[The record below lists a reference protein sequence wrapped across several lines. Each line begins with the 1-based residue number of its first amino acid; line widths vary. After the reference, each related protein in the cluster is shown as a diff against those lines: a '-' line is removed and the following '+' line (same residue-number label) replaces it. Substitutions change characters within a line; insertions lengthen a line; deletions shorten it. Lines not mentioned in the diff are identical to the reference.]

1 MKNAV
6 ENSLER
12 IAAHDRV
19 LNSVVEVRPDPGPAT
34 DQGPLAGMPIAV
46 KDCFFHHGRTP
57 TMGSRVHPEPQETTA
72 AVIRRLEAA
81 GASVVG
87 YTNLHEW
94 AIGGTSADTATG
106 PIRNPWD
113 TERVAGGSSGGSA
126 AAVAAGFV
134 PAAIGTDTGGSIR
147 IPAACCGVVG
157 LKPTQHAIPTDGYVG
172 DGGPTDHIGVL
183 GATTELVGRVFEVV
197 SGARPEKRDVA
208 TMRVG
213 IARGG
218 VFDDVQPEVA
228 AAVAGAVDAVKT
240 IAGEVIDV
248 HPERFVQE
256 RQANR
261 DLFLNYT
268 ATLVADAIHDTPD
281 LFQPSTLD
289 VLSWALSET
298 EEELE
303 AARVEQRA
311 ARARWARL
319 FDDIDILVT
328 PSIPVVAPPV
338 GTDQLALPSGT
349 YEVRNLMGPLAG
361 PMDLVGVP
369 SMSVPCGDPEGLP
382 VGVCF
387 TAAAGND
394 GWVLSMG
401 DAFEDATDR
410 VWAGKTAP
418 L

>member
-1 MKNAV
+1 MKFAV

-12 IAAHDRV
+12 IAALDRS
-19 LNSVVEVRPDPGPAT
+19 LNSFVEVRPDRGPGT
-34 DQGPLAGMPIAV
+34 GLGPLAGMPLAV
-46 KDCFFHHGRTP
+46 KDCFFHAGRIP
-57 TMGSRVHPEPQETTA
+57 TMGSKVHPKPQEGTA
-72 AVIRRLEAA
+72 EVIRRLEAA
-81 GASVVG
+81 GAAIVG

-94 AIGGTSADTATG
+94 AIGGTSAVTATG

-113 TERVAGGSSGGSA
+113 IDRVAGGSSGGSA
-126 AAVAAGFV
+126 AAVAAGLV
-134 PAAIGTDTGGSIR
+134 PVALGTDTGGSIR

-157 LKPTQHAIPTDGYVG
+157 LKPTQHSVPTAGYVG

-183 GATTELVGRVFEVV
+183 GATTELVGQVFGVL
-197 SGARPEKRDVA
+197 SGSRPEKREVA

-213 IARGG
+213 VARGG
-218 VFDDVQPEVA
+218 VFEDVQPEVA
-228 AAVAGAVDAVKT
+228 AAVAGAVDAVRR
-240 IAGEVIDV
+240 IAGEVVDV

-281 LFQPSTLD
+281 LFEPSTFD
-289 VLSWALSET
+289 VLSWALAET

-303 AARVEQRA
+303 AARTEQRL
-311 ARARWARL
+311 ARERWARL
-319 FDDIDILVT
+319 FEGIDILVT

-338 GTDQLALPSGT
+338 DTLELSLPSGT

-369 SMSVPCGDPEGLP
+369 SMSVPCGVPGGLP
-382 VGVCF
+382 AGVCF

-394 GWVLSMG
+394 GWVLAMG
-401 DAFEDATDR
+401 EAFEDATDR
-410 VWAGKTAP
+410 VWAGRIAP